1 MPPRRRKRSARPLL
15 DPVIIEADQE
25 IVAVNKPTGWL
36 SIPGR
41 DDEPDIPAFL
51 VRSIPELDG
60 EHPVRVVHRLD
71 RQASGVIVYARTIDA
86 QRALTEQFAE
96 HRVEKIYWALVHGM
110 VPREGT
116 VDAPLRA
123 DNEHRRVRID
133 LKRGKP
139 SVTHYRP
146 LEQFDGYTLVEC
158 RPETGR
164 LHQIRVHLSS
174 IGHPLA
180 VDRLY
185 GGGNALLLSRI
196 KSGYRPSPH
205 HEERPLI
212 ARVTLHAL
220 RLTIEWA
227 DRRRTFEA
235 PLWKDMKAAL
245 TQLRL
250 RAKRQR

>member
-1 MPPRRRKRSARPLL
+1 M
-15 DPVIIEADQE
+15 
-25 IVAVNKPTGWL
+25 IVVNKPAGWL

-41 DDEPDIPAFL
+41 DDEPDVPGFL
-51 VRSIPELDG
+51 IRSILDLDR

-71 RQASGVIVYARTIDA
+71 RQASGVIVYARTIEA
-86 QRALTEQFAE
+86 QRMLTEQFAE
-96 HRVEKIYWALVHGM
+96 HRVEKIYWAIVHGL

-116 VDAPLRA
+116 IDAPLRA
-123 DNEHRRVRID
+123 DHVHRRVGID
-133 LKRGKP
+133 AKQGKP
-139 SVTHYRP
+139 SITHYRP
-146 LEQFDGYTLVEC
+146 LEQFDGFTLVEC

-185 GGGNALLLSRI
+185 GGGNSLLLSRI
-196 KSGYRPSPH
+196 KSGYRPSRSH
-205 HEERPLI
+205 RERPLI
-212 ARVTLHAL
+212 TRVTLHAL
-220 RLTIEWA
+220 RLTIEWQGS
-227 DRRRTFEA
+227 RRAFEA

-250 RAKRQR
+250 CAKRQR